1 MIKYERVID
10 LVLQLLGGNVVTVDK
25 HVEKFNVS
33 TKTARRDIKSATYL
47 AQKSLR
53 LYIDHERNEW
63 YAVNNKYVLARLNN
77 KIK

>member
-1 MIKYERVID
+1 MID

-25 HVEKFNVS
+25 HAEKFNVS

-53 LYIDHERNEW
+53 LYSDHERNEW
-63 YAVNNKYVLARLNN
+63 YAVNNKYVLSRLNN